1 MGEVEEVVEGGG
13 GEHCGEEK
21 ERKIDF
27 KCFDEEALA
36 ASKSANPPISTCVY
50 SPSSS

>member
-1 MGEVEEVVEGGG
+1 MPIKLPISLKTFAYWPKGY
-13 GEHCGEEK
+13 
-21 ERKIDF
+21 F